1 MNGFMIERAEEKDL
15 NTLYEI
21 ERECFPENAFPKPFL
36 KFLIIQNNSVFLK
49 AKIHGQIIGFIVG
62 IIQAPYSIG
71 RIYSLDIKKEFRAK
85 GAAQRLLKALEKEFK
100 LRGVTFSIL
109 EVDAENTAAL
119 NLYQKFG
126 YKPKRL
132 LKNYYGKNRNGIKMT
147 KKLD

>member
-21 ERECFPENAFPKPFL
+21 ERECFPENAFQKPFL
-36 KFLIIQNNSVFLK
+36 KFLITQNNSVFLK